1 MKERERWKRERERE
15 REQEAE
21 KRRKGTGRMK
31 SFELAVNI
39 ERVIRSL
46 KNTWTI
52 IKPPWGQGLQPG
64 GKGATQKLLAK
75 RGRGERRMQKE
86 TEGRMQRR
94 RGREEE
100 EEEER
105 GWSEERVKRRVPG
118 TVEKI
123 FFPFIFRDHGSERH
137 VV

>member
-1 MKERERWKRERERE
+1 
-15 REQEAE
+15 
-21 KRRKGTGRMK
+21 MK

-64 GKGATQKLLAK
+64 GKGATQKLSAK

-94 RGREEE
+94 RGGGGGGGGGTGVERREGE
-100 EEEER
+100 
-105 GWSEERVKRRVPG
+105 
-118 TVEKI
+118 TT
-123 FFPFIFRDHGSERH
+123 GSGHR
-137 VV
+137 